1 MQIPFGEWLPDQP
14 EYLNPGATV
23 ANNVYFAQT
32 SYKRFPSLVNYSTN
46 TVSTDSRGAGSF
58 RDNSNTVF
66 NFVATNTDLYQ
77 LDGGTFTSRKGSLTG
92 DNTDYWTFTQ
102 FGNYVIASNGIDAPQ
117 YYLMG
122 TSTNF
127 ADLSSIATSGTVP
140 NFKVSGVVRDFLV
153 TGNLTNNANRIQWSG
168 INDISTW
175 ESGTK
180 QSDLQDLP
188 GSGGQITHILSLIHI

>member
-46 TVSTDSRGAGSF
+46 TVSTNSRGAGSF

-153 TGNLTNNANRIQWSG
+153 TGNLTNNANRI
-168 INDISTW
+168 
-175 ESGTK
+175 
-180 QSDLQDLP
+180 
-188 GSGGQITHILSLIHI
+188 